1 MERTAGGRRH
11 RAPRGRYLAT
21 TATFTILLMFAAA
34 PARADVRDFLGR
46 PLVDVRVEI
55 GSVALADDSV
65 LQLIETRIG
74 DALSMQRVRETI
86 DHLVGLGRF
95 EDVRVFAESSATRP
109 EGVVL
114 R

>member
-86 DHLVGLGRF
+86 DHLVCRLLL
-95 EDVRVFAESSATRP
+95 EKKKSNNYSNAVNYYPISS
-109 EGVVL
+109 
-114 R
+114 